1 MRPLIA
7 AAFITSTLLLPGC
20 AVAALGAV
28 GAVGL
33 ASAKDKSLG
42 ESLDDVATTAY
53 IKGRLLAVSAERF
66 GEVDIKVANGLV
78 LLSGRVNAPEDRVE
92 AEGIA
97 WEPSGTLDVA
107 NEVRIEPPG
116 GFIANV
122 SDEVIS
128 ARVRARLIGSGTVK
142 SVNFN
147 VETYGGVVYLMGIA
161 RSAEELRRAA
171 EEASVVGGVQ
181 QVVSY
186 VRLQGEIS
194 RPQPPIE
201 QVSPPYQPAPDAAYD
216 TRPLPELQG
225 VSYETGS
232 R

>member
-1 MRPLIA
+1 MRPSIA
-7 AAFITSTLLLPGC
+7 AAFVLSMLSLSGC

-33 ASAKDKSLG
+33 ASTKDKTLG
-42 ESLDDVATTAY
+42 ESLDDAATSGY
-53 IKGRLLAVSAERF
+53 IKTRLLAVSAERF
-66 GEVDIKVANGLV
+66 GELDVEVADGLV

-97 WEPSGTLDVA
+97 WEPSGTRDVA

-116 GFIANV
+116 GFVANV

-128 ARVRARLIGSGTVK
+128 ARVRARLIGSATVK
-142 SVNFN
+142 SLNFN
-147 VETYGGVVYLMGIA
+147 IETYNGVVYLMGIA

-186 VRLQGEIS
+186 VRLLGETG
-194 RPQPPIE
+194 RPQAPIE
-201 QVSPPYQPAPDAAYD
+201 QVSPPFPEVPDAAFEVE
-216 TRPLPELQG
+216 PLPGLQDA
-225 VSYETGS
+225 SYERAS